1 MATKKPED
9 SLRSFLIEIAIY
21 AVLVVG
27 YLFLVMSFLNRPL
40 KTLFD
45 NHKPVYAVLALLII
59 VIQGV
64 ILESLTTLLVKLI
77 APRAK

>member
-1 MATKKPED
+1 MKKKPDD
-9 SLRSFLIEIAIY
+9 SLKPFLIEIAIY

-45 NHKPVYAVLALLII
+45 HNKPIYAVVALLII
-59 VIQGV
+59 IIQGV
-64 ILESLTTLLVKLI
+64 ILETVTTLLVKLV
-77 APRAK
+77 APKVK